1 MNYNGKTALVT
12 GGTGSF
18 GSIFIQHL
26 LKAGASRVICLSRDE
41 KKQSDLRAAISDS
54 RLRFVI
60 ADVRDPVGARAIFE
74 RFQFDLVIH
83 CAAMKQVPACE
94 QYPREAYLTNVVG
107 SQNIKDACLATDVK
121 KLVLLSTDKAVHP
134 VNTMGLTKALA
145 EKTMIGD
152 DVLDQDRLKVVV
164 TRYGNVLSS
173 RGSVIPLFVSLLRQR
188 KVLPITNI
196 SMTRFL
202 MSLTESI
209 ELVDKAIA
217 DGNNGEIFV
226 KRQPATDLISLVESI
241 GRLMGVSADWMV
253 TGVRP
258 GEKLHE
264 QLISDEEMLHAD
276 VFENFFRVGATRLK
290 QDSIEPAEDLAFLEQ
305 IRRSDTAERLSGEDL
320 DQFLLNRLGKQYF
333 QC

>member
-1 MNYNGKTALVT
+1 MDYKNKTALVT

-26 LKAGASRVICLSRDE
+26 LKAGVSQVICLSRDE
-41 KKQSDLRAAISDS
+41 KKQSDLRADITDS

-60 ADVRDPVGARAIFE
+60 ADVRDPLATRAIFD
-74 RFQFDLVIH
+74 RFDFDLVIH

-107 SQNIKDACLATDVK
+107 SQNIKDACLATGVR
-121 KLVLLSTDKAVHP
+121 KLILLSTDKAVHP

-152 DVLDQDRLKVVV
+152 DVLSQDRLKVVV

-173 RGSVIPLFVSLLRQR
+173 RGSVIPLFVSLLRR
-188 KVLPITNI
+188 REALPITNI

-202 MSLTESI
+202 MSLQESI

-217 DGNNGEIFV
+217 DGKNGEIFV
-226 KRQPATDLISLVESI
+226 KRQPATDLVSLVESI
-241 GRLMGVSADWMV
+241 GRLMGVSADWAV

-264 QLISDEEMLHAD
+264 QLISDEEMLHVD
-276 VFENFFRVGATRLK
+276 LFEDYFRIGTTRLL
-290 QDSIEPAEDLAFLEQ
+290 QESIEPTEDLVFLEQ
-305 IRRSDTAERLSGEDL
+305 IRKSDTTTKLSGESL
-320 DQFLLNRLGKQYF
+320 DQFLLERLGQQYF
-333 QC
+333 RC